1 MTKVKETRIK
11 ESRIRKK
18 IDTTTT
24 DWLVESFQVLNSTL
38 NIDELIDI
46 ILDLTCKAVNSE
58 LSLVLLKDRKTD
70 QLHLISCEKEK
81 KTLSWNLQEGILSWV
96 VENQKPLLLNQP
108 ELDVHFSENLQQL
121 IGVKINNLLSVPLI
135 RRGKLLGVLE
145 AVNKKEDQFFTEK
158 DLDNLT
164 LLANQIAVALDNSI
178 LYQKAKKES
187 LRKEVLLE
195 VGKSLSSTLDLEEV
209 LKRIIQSVKQVVI
222 CDAVGIFLV
231 HKKTQE
237 VEQFEIEGYDPILA
251 VDLNLKIGQGLIGWV
266 AKTGEPVIVPD
277 VRKDE
282 RYINAR
288 LSTLSEMVVPII
300 TDGRIL
306 GVFDLQSDHLNA
318 YSEEDLELLTA
329 FASQAAVSIERAR
342 LHKETLE
349 KRKLEED
356 LKIARDIQKTFLPK
370 ENPIVFGFD
379 VSGINISSEK
389 VGGDYYDFIPIVEQQ
404 LGVAI
409 ADSSGKGIPASLI
422 MAAFRASL
430 KAEIRNNYTIRTIFN
445 KVNFLLFES
454 LERENYVTAVY
465 GVLDTKSKI
474 FTFSNAGHN
483 PPILYRPNGTI
494 EYLTEGGI
502 ALGMFPNSTYEERS
516 LPLSKGEIIVFYTD
530 GTTEAMNKNREEFG
544 IKRLEEII
552 RTNYSLP
559 ARALQDK
566 IIDKINQF
574 ASGQKSDDL
583 TMVVIKVL

>member
-1 MTKVKETRIK
+1 MTKINEPRIK
-11 ESRIRKK
+11 EPRTRKK

-58 LSLVLLKDRKTD
+58 LSLVLLKDKKTD
-70 QLHLISCEKEK
+70 QLHLVSCEKERK
-81 KTLSWNLQEGILSWV
+81 SLSWSLQEGILSWV
-96 VENQKPLLLNQP
+96 LENQKPMLLNQP
-108 ELDVHFSENLQQL
+108 EQDVHFSENLQQL

-145 AVNKKEDQFFTEK
+145 AVNKKDAQIFTEK

-195 VGKSLSSTLDLEEV
+195 VGKSLSSTLELEEV
-209 LKRIIQSVKQVVI
+209 LKRIIQSVKQVVT

-237 VEQFEIEGYDPILA
+237 VEQFEIEGYDPTLEA
-251 VDLNLKIGQGLIGWV
+251 DLNLKIGQGLIGWV

-277 VRKDE
+277 VSQDE

-288 LSTLSEMVVPII
+288 LASRSEMVVPIVS
-300 TDGRIL
+300 DGTIL
-306 GVFDLQSDHLNA
+306 GVFNLESNQLNA
-318 YSEEDLELLTA
+318 YHQEDLELLTA

-356 LKIARDIQKTFLPK
+356 LKIAREIQKTFLPK
-370 ENPIVFGFD
+370 EDPSIAGFD
-379 VSGINISSEK
+379 ISGINISSER
-389 VGGDYYDFIPIVEQQ
+389 VGGDYYDFIPIVENQ

-445 KVNFLLFES
+445 KVNYLLFES

-474 FTFSNAGHN
+474 FTFSNGGHN

-516 LPLSKGEIIVFYTD
+516 IPLHKGEVIVFYTD
-530 GTTEAMNKNREEFG
+530 GTTEAMNDKRDEFG

-552 RTNYSLP
+552 RGNHSLP
-559 ARALQDK
+559 ARDLQTK
-566 IIDKINQF
+566 IIEKINEF
-574 ASGQKSDDL
+574 SGGKRSDDL
-583 TMVVIKVL
+583 TMMVVKVL

>member
-1 MTKVKETRIK
+1 MTKVKEP
-11 ESRIRKK
+11 RIRKK
-18 IDTTTT
+18 IDTTTK

-46 ILDLTCKAVNSE
+46 ILDLTCKAVHSE
-58 LSLVLLKDRKTD
+58 LSLVLLKDKKTEN
-70 QLHLISCEKEK
+70 LHFISCEKEK
-81 KTLSWNLQEGILSWV
+81 RTLSWNLQEGILSWV

-108 ELDVHFSENLQQL
+108 EKDTHFSENLEQL
-121 IGVKINNLLSVPLI
+121 IGVKIGNLLSVPLI

-145 AVNKKEDQFFTEK
+145 AVNKKEEQFFTEK

-178 LYQKAKKES
+178 LYQKAKRES

-209 LKRIIQSVKQVVI
+209 LKRIIQSVKLVVS
-222 CDAVGIFLV
+222 CDGVGIFLV
-231 HKKTQE
+231 DKKTQE

-251 VDLNLKIGQGLIGWV
+251 ADLNLKIGQGLIGWV

-306 GVFDLQSDHLNA
+306 GVFDLQSDYLNA

-342 LHKETLE
+342 LHKVTLE

-356 LKIARDIQKTFLPK
+356 LNIAREIQKTFLPK
-370 ENPIVFGFD
+370 ENPIVWGFD
-379 VSGINISSEK
+379 ISGINISSEK

-422 MAAFRASL
+422 MAAYRASL
-430 KAEIRNNYTIRTIFN
+430 KAEIRNNFTIRAIFN

-465 GVLDTKSKI
+465 GVLDIKSKI

-516 LPLSKGEIIVFYTD
+516 IPLHKGEIIVFYTD
-530 GTTEAMNKNREEFG
+530 GITEAMNKNREEFG
-544 IKRLEEII
+544 VKRLEEII

-566 IIDKINQF
+566 IIDRINQF
-574 ASGQKSDDL
+574 TSGQQSDDL
-583 TMVVIKVL
+583 TMMVIKVL

>member
-1 MTKVKETRIK
+1 MTEVKEP
-11 ESRIRKK
+11 RIRKR
-18 IDTTTT
+18 IDTTTK

-58 LSLVLLKDRKTD
+58 LSLVLLKDKKTD
-70 QLHLISCEKEK
+70 RLHLVSCEKERK
-81 KTLSWNLQEGILSWV
+81 SLSWSLQEGILSWV
-96 VENQKPLLLNQP
+96 VENQKPMLLNQP
-108 ELDVHFSENLQQL
+108 EQDVHFSENLQQL
-121 IGVKINNLLSVPLI
+121 IGVKISNLLSVPLI
-135 RRGKLLGVLE
+135 RRRKLLGVLE
-145 AVNKKEDQFFTEK
+145 AVNKKDAQIFTEK

-178 LYQKAKKES
+178 LYERAKKES

-195 VGKSLSSTLDLEEV
+195 VGKSLSSTLELEEV
-209 LKRIIQSVKQVVI
+209 LKRIIQSVKLVVT

-231 HKKTQE
+231 DKKTQE
-237 VEQFEIEGYDPILA
+237 VEQFEIEGYDPTLEA
-251 VDLNLKIGQGLIGWV
+251 DLNLKIGQGLIGWV

-288 LSTLSEMVVPII
+288 LATKSEMVVPIK
-300 TDGRIL
+300 TDGKVL
-306 GVFDLQSDHLNA
+306 GVFNLESNQLNA
-318 YSEEDLELLTA
+318 YAQEDLELLTA
-329 FASQAAVSIERAR
+329 FASQAAVAIERAR

-356 LKIARDIQKTFLPK
+356 LKIAREIQKTFLPK
-370 ENPIVFGFD
+370 EDPSIAGFD
-379 VSGINISSEK
+379 ISGINISSER
-389 VGGDYYDFIPIVEQQ
+389 VGGDYYDFIPIVENQ

-445 KVNFLLFES
+445 KVNYLLFES

-474 FTFSNAGHN
+474 LTFSNGGHN

-516 LPLSKGEIIVFYTD
+516 IPLNKGEVIVFYTD
-530 GTTEAMNKNREEFG
+530 GTTEAMNEKREEFG
-544 IKRLEEII
+544 VKRLEEII
-552 RTNYSLP
+552 RNHSSLP
-559 ARALQDK
+559 ARDLQTK
-566 IIDKINQF
+566 IIDRINEF
-574 ASGQKSDDL
+574 SGGKRSDDL
-583 TMVVIKVL
+583 TMMVIKVL

>member
-1 MTKVKETRIK
+1 MTKVKEPRIK
-11 ESRIRKK
+11 ETRIRKK
-18 IDTTTT
+18 IDPTTT

-70 QLHLISCEKEK
+70 QLHLVSCEKDRK
-81 KTLSWNLQEGILSWV
+81 SLSWSLQEGILSWV
-96 VENQKPLLLNQP
+96 VENQKPMLLNQP
-108 ELDVHFSENLQQL
+108 EQDVHFSENLQQL

-145 AVNKKEDQFFTEK
+145 AVNKKDAQIFTEK

-178 LYQKAKKES
+178 LYERAKKES

-195 VGKSLSSTLDLEEV
+195 VGKSLSSTLELEEV
-209 LKRIIQSVKQVVI
+209 LKRIIQSVKLVVT

-231 HKKTQE
+231 AKKTQE
-237 VEQFEIEGYDPILA
+237 VEQFEIEGYDPTLEA
-251 VDLNLKIGQGLIGWV
+251 DLNLKIGQGLIGWV

-288 LSTLSEMVVPII
+288 LATRSEMVVPIK
-300 TDGRIL
+300 TDGKVL
-306 GVFDLQSDHLNA
+306 GGFNLESNQLNA
-318 YSEEDLELLTA
+318 YAQEDLELLTA
-329 FASQAAVSIERAR
+329 FASQAAVAIERAR

-356 LKIARDIQKTFLPK
+356 LKIAREIQKTFLPK
-370 ENPIVFGFD
+370 EDPSIAGFD
-379 VSGINISSEK
+379 ISGINISSER
-389 VGGDYYDFIPIVEQQ
+389 VGGDYYDFIPIVENQ

-422 MAAFRASL
+422 MAAFRARL
-430 KAEIRNNYTIRTIFN
+430 KAENKKKYNIPTIFN
-445 KVNFLLFES
+445 KNNYLLFES

-474 FTFSNAGHN
+474 LTFSNGGHN

-494 EYLTEGGI
+494 EYPTEGGI

-516 LPLSKGEIIVFYTD
+516 IPLNKGEVIVFYTD
-530 GTTEAMNKNREEFG
+530 GTTEAMNEKREEFG
-544 IKRLEEII
+544 VKRLEEII
-552 RTNYSLP
+552 RNHRSLP
-559 ARALQDK
+559 ARDLQTK
-566 IIDKINQF
+566 IIDRINEL
-574 ASGQKSDDL
+574 SGGKRSDDL
-583 TMVVIKVL
+583 TMMVIKVL

>member
-1 MTKVKETRIK
+1 MTKVKEPRIK

-70 QLHLISCEKEK
+70 QLHLVSCEKDRK
-81 KTLSWNLQEGILSWV
+81 SLSWSLQEGILSWV
-96 VENQKPLLLNQP
+96 VENQKPMLLNQP
-108 ELDVHFSENLQQL
+108 EQDVHFSENLQQL

-145 AVNKKEDQFFTEK
+145 AVNKKDAQIFTEK

-178 LYQKAKKES
+178 LYERAKKES

-195 VGKSLSSTLDLEEV
+195 VGKSLSSTLELEEV
-209 LKRIIQSVKQVVI
+209 LKRIIQSVKLVVT

-231 HKKTQE
+231 DKKTQE
-237 VEQFEIEGYDPILA
+237 VEQFEIEGYDPTLEA
-251 VDLNLKIGQGLIGWV
+251 DLNLKIGQGLIGWV

-288 LSTLSEMVVPII
+288 LATRSEMVVPIK
-300 TDGRIL
+300 TDGKVL
-306 GVFDLQSDHLNA
+306 GVFNLESNQLNA
-318 YSEEDLELLTA
+318 YAQEDLELLTA
-329 FASQAAVSIERAR
+329 FASQAAVAIERAR

-356 LKIARDIQKTFLPK
+356 LKIAREIQKTFLPK
-370 ENPIVFGFD
+370 EDPSIAGFD
-379 VSGINISSEK
+379 ISGINISSER
-389 VGGDYYDFIPIVEQQ
+389 VGGDYYDFIPIVENQ

-445 KVNFLLFES
+445 KVNYLLFES

-474 FTFSNAGHN
+474 LTFSNGGHN

-516 LPLSKGEIIVFYTD
+516 IPLNKGEVIVFYTD
-530 GTTEAMNKNREEFG
+530 GTTEAMNEKREEFG
-544 IKRLEEII
+544 VKRLEEII
-552 RTNYSLP
+552 RNHRSLP
-559 ARALQDK
+559 ARDLQTK
-566 IIDKINQF
+566 IIDRINEF
-574 ASGQKSDDL
+574 SGGKRSDDL
-583 TMVVIKVL
+583 TMMVIKVL

>member
-1 MTKVKETRIK
+1 ITKFKK
-11 ESRIRKK
+11 PRIRKK
-18 IDTTTT
+18 IDTTTK

-46 ILDLTCKAVNSE
+46 ILDLTCKAVHSE
-58 LSLVLLKDRKTD
+58 LSLVLLKDKKTEN
-70 QLHLISCEKEK
+70 LHFISCEKEK
-81 KTLSWNLQEGILSWV
+81 RTLSWNLQEGILSWV

-108 ELDVHFSENLQQL
+108 EKDTHFSENLEQL
-121 IGVKINNLLSVPLI
+121 IGVKIGNLLSVPLI

-145 AVNKKEDQFFTEK
+145 AVNKKEEQFFTEK

-178 LYQKAKKES
+178 LYQKAKRES

-209 LKRIIQSVKQVVI
+209 LKRIIQSVKLVVS
-222 CDAVGIFLV
+222 CDGVGIFLV
-231 HKKTQE
+231 DKKTQE

-251 VDLNLKIGQGLIGWV
+251 ADLNLKIGQGLIGWV

-306 GVFDLQSDHLNA
+306 GVFDLQSDYLNA

-342 LHKETLE
+342 LHKVTLE

-356 LKIARDIQKTFLPK
+356 LNIAREIQKTFLPK
-370 ENPIVFGFD
+370 ENPIVWGFD
-379 VSGINISSEK
+379 ISGINISSEK

-422 MAAFRASL
+422 MAAYRASL
-430 KAEIRNNYTIRTIFN
+430 KAEIRNNFTIRAIFN

-465 GVLDTKSKI
+465 GVLDIKSKI

-502 ALGMFPNSTYEERS
+502 ALGMFRNSTCEERS
-516 LPLSKGEIIVFYTD
+516 IPLHKGEIIVFYTD
-530 GTTEAMNKNREEFG
+530 GITEAMNKNREEFG
-544 IKRLEEII
+544 VKRLEEII

-566 IIDKINQF
+566 IIDRINQF
-574 ASGQKSDDL
+574 TSGQQSDDL
-583 TMVVIKVL
+583 TMMVIKVL

>member
-1 MTKVKETRIK
+1 MTKVKEPRIK

-70 QLHLISCEKEK
+70 QLHLVSCEKDRK
-81 KTLSWNLQEGILSWV
+81 SLSWSLQEGILSWV
-96 VENQKPLLLNQP
+96 VENQKPMLLNQP
-108 ELDVHFSENLQQL
+108 EQDVHFSENLQQL

-145 AVNKKEDQFFTEK
+145 AVNKKDAQIFTEK

-178 LYQKAKKES
+178 LYERAKKES

-195 VGKSLSSTLDLEEV
+195 VGKSLSSTLELEEV
-209 LKRIIQSVKQVVI
+209 LKRIIQSVKLVVT

-231 HKKTQE
+231 AKKTQE
-237 VEQFEIEGYDPILA
+237 VEQFEIEGYDPTLEA
-251 VDLNLKIGQGLIGWV
+251 DLNLKIGQGLIGWV

-288 LSTLSEMVVPII
+288 LATRSEMVVPIK
-300 TDGRIL
+300 TDGKVL
-306 GVFDLQSDHLNA
+306 GVFNLESNQLNA
-318 YSEEDLELLTA
+318 YAQEDLELLTA
-329 FASQAAVSIERAR
+329 FASQAAVAIERAR

-356 LKIARDIQKTFLPK
+356 LKIAREIQKTFLPK
-370 ENPIVFGFD
+370 EDPSIAGFD
-379 VSGINISSEK
+379 ISGINISSER
-389 VGGDYYDFIPIVEQQ
+389 VGGDYYDFIPIVENQ

-445 KVNFLLFES
+445 KVNYLLFES

-474 FTFSNAGHN
+474 LTFSNGGHN

-516 LPLSKGEIIVFYTD
+516 IPLNKGEVIVFYTD
-530 GTTEAMNKNREEFG
+530 GTTEAMNEKREEFG
-544 IKRLEEII
+544 VKRLEEII
-552 RTNYSLP
+552 RNHRSLP
-559 ARALQDK
+559 ARDLQTK
-566 IIDKINQF
+566 IIDRINEF
-574 ASGQKSDDL
+574 SGGKRSDDL
-583 TMVVIKVL
+583 TMMVIKVL

>member
-1 MTKVKETRIK
+1 MTKVKEP
-11 ESRIRKK
+11 RIRKK
-18 IDTTTT
+18 IDTTTK

-46 ILDLTCKAVNSE
+46 ILDLTCKAVGSE
-58 LSLVLLKDRKTD
+58 LSLVLLKDKKTEN
-70 QLHLISCEKEK
+70 LHFISCEKEK
-81 KTLSWNLQEGILSWV
+81 RTLSWSLQEGILSWV

-108 ELDVHFSENLQQL
+108 EKDIHFSENLEQL
-121 IGVKINNLLSVPLI
+121 IGIKINNLLSVPLI
-135 RRGKLLGVLE
+135 RRGRLLGVLE
-145 AVNKKEDQFFTEK
+145 AVNKKEGQIFTEK
-158 DLDNLT
+158 DLDNLH

-195 VGKSLSSTLDLEEV
+195 VGKSLSSSLDLDEV
-209 LKRIIQSVKQVVI
+209 LEKIIQSVKQVVNY
-222 CDAVGIFLV
+222 DAVGIFLV
-231 HKKTQE
+231 DKKTQE
-237 VEQFEIEGYDPILA
+237 VEQFKIHGYDPAIA
-251 VDLNLKIGQGLIGWV
+251 ADLNLKIGQGLVGWV
-266 AKTGEPVIVPD
+266 AKTGEAVIVPD

-288 LSTLSEMVVPII
+288 LSTLSEMVVPIL

-329 FASQAAVSIERAR
+329 FASQAGVSIERAR

-379 VSGINISSEK
+379 VSGINISSET
-389 VGGDYYDFIPIVEQQ
+389 VGGDYYDFIPIVEHQ

-422 MAAFRASL
+422 MAAYRASL
-430 KAEIRNNYTIRTIFN
+430 KAEIRNNFTIRAIFN
-445 KVNFLLFES
+445 KVNYLLFES

-516 LPLSKGEIIVFYTD
+516 IPLHKGEIIVFYTD

-544 IKRLEEII
+544 VKRLEDIL
-552 RTNYSLP
+552 RTNNSLP

-566 IIDKINQF
+566 IIDRINQF
-574 ASGQKSDDL
+574 TSGQQSDDL
-583 TMVVIKVL
+583 TMMVIKVL

>member
-1 MTKVKETRIK
+1 MTKVKEPGIK
-11 ESRIRKK
+11 ESRTRKR
-18 IDTTTT
+18 IDTTTK

-70 QLHLISCEKEK
+70 RLHLVSCEKEK
-81 KTLSWNLQEGILSWV
+81 KSLSWNLQEGILSWV
-96 VENQKPLLLNQP
+96 VENQKPMLLNQP
-108 ELDVHFSENLQQL
+108 EQDVHFSENLQQL

-145 AVNKKEDQFFTEK
+145 AVNKKDAQIFTEK

-178 LYQKAKKES
+178 LYERAKKES

-195 VGKSLSSTLDLEEV
+195 VGKSLSSTLELEEV
-209 LKRIIQSVKQVVI
+209 LKRIIQSVKLVVT

-231 HKKTQE
+231 DKKTQE
-237 VEQFEIEGYDPILA
+237 VEQFEIEGYDPTLEA
-251 VDLNLKIGQGLIGWV
+251 DLNLKIGQGLIGWV

-288 LSTLSEMVVPII
+288 LATRSEMVVPIK
-300 TDGRIL
+300 TDGKVL
-306 GVFDLQSDHLNA
+306 GVFNLESNQLNA
-318 YSEEDLELLTA
+318 YAQEDLELLTA
-329 FASQAAVSIERAR
+329 FASQAAVAIERAR

-356 LKIARDIQKTFLPK
+356 LKIAREIQKTFLPK
-370 ENPIVFGFD
+370 EDPSIAGFD
-379 VSGINISSEK
+379 ISGINISSER
-389 VGGDYYDFIPIVEQQ
+389 VGGDYYDFIPIVENQ

-445 KVNFLLFES
+445 KVNYLLFES

-474 FTFSNAGHN
+474 LTFSNGGHN

-516 LPLSKGEIIVFYTD
+516 IPLNKGEVIVFYTD
-530 GTTEAMNKNREEFG
+530 GTTEAMNEKREEFG
-544 IKRLEEII
+544 VKRLEEII
-552 RTNYSLP
+552 RNHRSLP
-559 ARALQDK
+559 ARDLQTK
-566 IIDKINQF
+566 IIDRINEF
-574 ASGQKSDDL
+574 SGGKRSDDL
-583 TMVVIKVL
+583 TMMVIKVL

>member
-1 MTKVKETRIK
+1 MTKVKEPRIK

-58 LSLVLLKDRKTD
+58 LSLVLLKDKKTD
-70 QLHLISCEKEK
+70 RLHLVSCEKEK
-81 KTLSWNLQEGILSWV
+81 KSLSWSLQEGILSRV
-96 VENQKPLLLNQP
+96 VENQKPMLLNQP
-108 ELDVHFSENLQQL
+108 EQDVHFSENLQQL

-145 AVNKKEDQFFTEK
+145 AVNKKDAQIFTEK

-178 LYQKAKKES
+178 LYGRAKKES

-195 VGKSLSSTLDLEEV
+195 VGKSLSSTLELEEV
-209 LKRIIQSVKQVVI
+209 LKRIIQSVKLVVT

-231 HKKTQE
+231 AKKTQE
-237 VEQFEIEGYDPILA
+237 VEQFEIEGYDPTLEA
-251 VDLNLKIGQGLIGWV
+251 DLNLKIGQGLIGWV

-288 LSTLSEMVVPII
+288 LATLSEMVVPIK
-300 TDGRIL
+300 TDGKVL
-306 GVFDLQSDHLNA
+306 GVFNLESNQLNA
-318 YSEEDLELLTA
+318 YAQEDLELLTA
-329 FASQAAVSIERAR
+329 FASQAAVAIERAR

-356 LKIARDIQKTFLPK
+356 LKIAREIQKTFLPK
-370 ENPIVFGFD
+370 EDPSIAGFD
-379 VSGINISSEK
+379 ISGINISSER
-389 VGGDYYDFIPIVEQQ
+389 VGGDYYDFIPIVENQ

-445 KVNFLLFES
+445 KVNYLLFES

-474 FTFSNAGHN
+474 LTFSNGGHN

-516 LPLSKGEIIVFYTD
+516 IPLNKGEVIVFYTD
-530 GTTEAMNKNREEFG
+530 GTTEAMNEKREEFG
-544 IKRLEEII
+544 VKRLEEII
-552 RTNYSLP
+552 RNHRSLP
-559 ARALQDK
+559 ARDLQTK
-566 IIDKINQF
+566 IIDRINEF
-574 ASGQKSDDL
+574 SGGKRSDDL
-583 TMVVIKVL
+583 TMMVIKVL

>member
-1 MTKVKETRIK
+1 MTEVKEP
-11 ESRIRKK
+11 RIRKK
-18 IDTTTT
+18 IDTTTK

-46 ILDLTCKAVNSE
+46 ILDLTCKAVNSK
-58 LSLVLLKDRKTD
+58 LSLVLLKDKKTD
-70 QLHLISCEKEK
+70 QLHLVSCEKDRK
-81 KTLSWNLQEGILSWV
+81 SLSWSLQEGILSWV
-96 VENQKPLLLNQP
+96 VENQKPMLLNQP
-108 ELDVHFSENLQQL
+108 EQDVHFSENLQQL
-121 IGVKINNLLSVPLI
+121 IGVKISNLLSVPLI
-135 RRGKLLGVLE
+135 RRRKLLGVLE
-145 AVNKKEDQFFTEK
+145 AVNKKDAQIFTEK

-178 LYQKAKKES
+178 LYERAKKES

-195 VGKSLSSTLDLEEV
+195 VGKSLSSTLELEEV
-209 LKRIIQSVKQVVI
+209 LKRIIQSVKLVVT

-231 HKKTQE
+231 AKKTQE
-237 VEQFEIEGYDPILA
+237 VEQFEIEGYDPTLEA
-251 VDLNLKIGQGLIGWV
+251 DLNLKIGQGLIGWV
-266 AKTGEPVIVPD
+266 AKTGESVIVPD

-288 LSTLSEMVVPII
+288 LATRSEMVVPIK
-300 TDGRIL
+300 TDGKVL
-306 GVFDLQSDHLNA
+306 GVFNLESNLLNA
-318 YSEEDLELLTA
+318 YAQEDLELLTA
-329 FASQAAVSIERAR
+329 FASQAAVAIERAR

-356 LKIARDIQKTFLPK
+356 LKIAREIQKTFLPK
-370 ENPIVFGFD
+370 EDPSIAGFD
-379 VSGINISSEK
+379 ISGINISSER
-389 VGGDYYDFIPIVEQQ
+389 VGGDYYDFIPIVENQ

-445 KVNFLLFES
+445 KVNYLLFES

-474 FTFSNAGHN
+474 LTFSNGGHN

-516 LPLSKGEIIVFYTD
+516 IPLNKGEVIVFYTD
-530 GTTEAMNKNREEFG
+530 GTTEAMNEKKEEFG
-544 IKRLEEII
+544 VKRLEEII
-552 RTNYSLP
+552 RNHRSLP
-559 ARALQDK
+559 ARDLQTK
-566 IIDKINQF
+566 IIDRINEF
-574 ASGQKSDDL
+574 SGGKRSDDL
-583 TMVVIKVL
+583 TMMVIKVL

>member
-1 MTKVKETRIK
+1 MTKVKEP
-11 ESRIRKK
+11 RIRKK

-70 QLHLISCEKEK
+70 QLYFISCEKEK
-81 KTLSWNLQEGILSWV
+81 KTLSWNQQEGILSWV
-96 VENQKPLLLNQP
+96 VENQKSMLLNQP
-108 ELDVHFSENLQQL
+108 EQDVHFSENLQQL
-121 IGVKINNLLSVPLI
+121 IGVKISNLLSVPLI

-145 AVNKKEDQFFTEK
+145 AVNKKEAQFFTEK

-209 LKRIIQSVKQVVI
+209 LKRIIQSVKQVVT

-237 VEQFEIEGYDPILA
+237 VEQFEIEGYDPTLEA
-251 VDLNLKIGQGLIGWV
+251 DLNLKIGQGLIGWV
-266 AKTGEPVIVPD
+266 AKTGELVIVPD

-288 LSTLSEMVVPII
+288 LATLSEMVVPIK
-300 TDGRIL
+300 TDGKVL
-306 GVFDLQSDHLNA
+306 GVFNLESNQLNA
-318 YSEEDLELLTA
+318 YAQEDLELLTA
-329 FASQAAVSIERAR
+329 FASQAAVAIERAR

-356 LKIARDIQKTFLPK
+356 LKIAREIQKTFLPK
-370 ENPIVFGFD
+370 DNPIVFGFD
-379 VSGINISSEK
+379 VSGINISSET
-389 VGGDYYDFIPIVEQQ
+389 VGGDYYDFIPIVENQ

-430 KAEIRNNYTIRTIFN
+430 KAEIRNNFTIRTILN
-445 KVNFLLFES
+445 KVNYLLFES

-474 FTFSNAGHN
+474 FTFSNGGHN

-516 LPLSKGEIIVFYTD
+516 IPLNRGEIIVFYTD
-530 GTTEAMNKNREEFG
+530 GITEAMNEKREEFG

-552 RTNYSLP
+552 RNNHSLP
-559 ARALQDK
+559 ARDLQAK

-574 ASGQKSDDL
+574 TSGNKNDDL
-583 TMVVIKVL
+583 TMMVIKVL

>member
-1 MTKVKETRIK
+1 MTKVKEPRIK

-46 ILDLTCKAVNSE
+46 ILDLTCKVVNSE

-70 QLHLISCEKEK
+70 RLHLVSCERERKS
-81 KTLSWNLQEGILSWV
+81 LSWSLQEGILSWV
-96 VENQKPLLLNQP
+96 VENQKPMLLNQP
-108 ELDVHFSENLQQL
+108 EHDVHFSENLQQL

-145 AVNKKEDQFFTEK
+145 AVNKKEAQIFTEK

-178 LYQKAKKES
+178 LYERAKKES

-195 VGKSLSSTLDLEEV
+195 VGKSLSSTLELEEV
-209 LKRIIQSVKQVVI
+209 LKRIIQSVKLVVT

-231 HKKTQE
+231 AKKTQE
-237 VEQFEIEGYDPILA
+237 VEQFEIEGYDPTLEA
-251 VDLNLKIGQGLIGWV
+251 DLNLKIGQGLIGWV

-277 VRKDE
+277 VRQDE

-288 LSTLSEMVVPII
+288 LATLSEMVVPIK
-300 TDGRIL
+300 TDGKVL
-306 GVFDLQSDHLNA
+306 GVFNLESNQLNA
-318 YSEEDLELLTA
+318 YAQEDLELLTA
-329 FASQAAVSIERAR
+329 FASQAAVAIERAR

-356 LKIARDIQKTFLPK
+356 LKIAREIQKTFLPK
-370 ENPIVFGFD
+370 EDPSIAGFD
-379 VSGINISSEK
+379 ISGINLSSER
-389 VGGDYYDFIPIVEQQ
+389 VGGDYYDFIPIVENQ

-445 KVNFLLFES
+445 KVNYLLFES

-474 FTFSNAGHN
+474 LTFSNGGHN
-483 PPILYRPNGTI
+483 PPILYRPNGAI

-516 LPLSKGEIIVFYTD
+516 IPLNKGEVIVFYTD
-530 GTTEAMNKNREEFG
+530 GITEAMNEKREEFG
-544 IKRLEEII
+544 VKRLEEII
-552 RTNYSLP
+552 RNNPSLP
-559 ARALQDK
+559 ARDLQTK
-566 IIDKINQF
+566 IIDRINEF
-574 ASGQKSDDL
+574 AGGKRSDDL
-583 TMVVIKVL
+583 TMMVIKVL